1 MTSTLMGVPPPTPGS
16 PTANGP
22 GEAQA
27 RHELKELK
35 GRFLSTLNH
44 EIRTPITGI
53 LGMADLLDETALTPL
68 QKEYVSIFR
77 SCAQNLYQLLSATL
91 EFAALSAGEAR
102 PEIAPFP
109 LMYTLEVIAAEH
121 LMKAKAKGLKF
132 QFQIDGDLPDLVAG
146 DEIRLRQLL
155 TQLLSNA
162 IKFTDRGE
170 IALAVTGRTG
180 PAGELMLGIAVRDTG
195 IGIPESKL
203 GRVLESFEQVE
214 SGLARQY
221 EGLGLGLALVREITA
236 LLGGTL
242 EVESEEG
249 VGSVFTVALPFRRI
263 EAEPEEPSLAGREAL
278 PVIGRVRSR
287 VLIVEDN
294 RVSQRVVSHML
305 EKNGFDTECADSG
318 MAALRAAS
326 GTQYDLILMDLQ
338 MPEMDGI
345 EATHRIRRLPGYAR
359 TPIVAL
365 TANSGV
371 EFRELCQ
378 ENGLQGFLTKPIQ
391 ASELGDAVRS
401 FVRAAHA

>member
-1 MTSTLMGVPPPTPGS
+1 MTSTLMGVPPPTPS
-16 PTANGP
+16 TTA
-22 GEAQA
+22 EAQA
-27 RHELKELK
+27 RRELKELK
-35 GRFLSTLNH
+35 GRFLATLNH
-44 EIRTPITGI
+44 EIRTPLTGI
-53 LGMADLLDETALTPL
+53 LGMADLLDETSLTPL

-77 SCAQNLYQLLSATL
+77 GCAQNLYHLLSATL
-91 EFAALSAGEAR
+91 EFAALSSGEAR
-102 PEIAPFP
+102 AEMAPFP

-121 LMKAKAKGLKF
+121 LLKAKAKGLKF
-132 QFQIDGDLPDLVAG
+132 YFQLDGDLPDLASG

-155 TQLLSNA
+155 SQLLSNA
-162 IKFTDRGE
+162 LKFTEKGE
-170 IALAVTGRTG
+170 ISLGVTGRAAANG
-180 PAGELMLGIAVRDTG
+180 QLSLELRVRDTG
-195 IGIPESKL
+195 IGIPASKL
-203 GRVLESFEQVE
+203 GRVMESFEQVE

-242 EVESEEG
+242 ELETEEG
-249 VGSVFTVALPFRRI
+249 RGSTFIVTLPFRRV
-263 EAEPEEPSLAGREAL
+263 EAEPDLPTYPVEAAAENK
-278 PVIGRVRSR
+278 RSR

-305 EKNGFDTECADSG
+305 EKNGFETECAESG

-326 GTQYDLILMDLQ
+326 ATHYDLILMDLQ

-345 EATHRIRRLPGYAR
+345 EATQRIRRLPGYER

-365 TANSGV
+365 TANSGA
-371 EFRELCQ
+371 EFRDLCS

-391 ASELGDAVRS
+391 ASELGEAVRS

>member
-1 MTSTLMGVPPPTPGS
+1 MTSTLMGVAPPTPGS
-16 PTANGP
+16 TP
-22 GEAQA
+22 GSPAEVQA
-27 RHELKELK
+27 RRELKELK
-35 GRFLSTLNH
+35 GRFLATLNH

-68 QKEYVSIFR
+68 QREYVSIFR
-77 SCAQNLYQLLSATL
+77 GCAQNLYQLLSATL

-102 PEIAPFP
+102 PEVAPFP
-109 LMYTLEVIAAEH
+109 LMYTLEVIAAEY
-121 LMKAKAKGLKF
+121 LLKAKAKGLKF
-132 QFQIDGDLPDLVAG
+132 QFQLDGDLPDLAAG

-155 TQLLSNA
+155 SQLLSNA
-162 IKFTDRGE
+162 LKFTDRGE
-170 IALAVTGRTG
+170 IALGVTGR
-180 PAGELMLGIAVRDTG
+180 AGNAGQLLLELRVRDTG
-195 IGIPESKL
+195 IGIPAGKL
-203 GRVLESFEQVE
+203 ERVMESFEQVE
-214 SGLARQY
+214 SGLSRQY
-221 EGLGLGLALVREITA
+221 EGLGLGLALVREITT

-242 EVESEEG
+242 EVESTEG
-249 VGSVFTVALPFRRI
+249 RGSTFVATLPFRRM
-263 EAEPEEPSLAGREAL
+263 EAEPETPSAAGEAMR
-278 PVIGRVRSR
+278 PVRRSR

-305 EKNGFDTECADSG
+305 EKNGFETECAESG

-326 GTQYDLILMDLQ
+326 ETQYDLILMDLQ

-345 EATHRIRRLPGYAR
+345 EATQRIRRLPGYGR

-365 TANSGV
+365 TANSGA
-371 EFRELCQ
+371 EFRELCA